1 MTDFAK
7 IVKLPKGEQEG
18 IIRASPEFAQV
29 TKIIAKWQQAKEDQ
43 MLQELCRHHELVNK
57 YALRRFMQQRQISK
71 EEVEQI
77 LKVLQ
82 YY

>member
-1 MTDFAK
+1 MTDFTK

-29 TKIIAKWQQAKEDQ
+29 TKIIAKWQQAKEDNL
-43 MLQELCRHHELVNK
+43 LQQLRSHHKLVNK

-77 LKVLQ
+77 LQVLN
-82 YY
+82 YF

>member
-7 IVKLPKGEQEG
+7 IVKLPKGEQDG

-29 TKIIAKWQQAKEDQ
+29 TKIIAKWQQAKDD
-43 MLQELCRHHELVNK
+43 ELLRELRKHHELVNK
-57 YALRRFMQQRQISK
+57 YALRRFMQQRQMTK